1 MERPKRRKYRDN
13 PYTLKLVDNLYYI
26 LFRDGQNIPRT
37 VEVPKNI
44 YDMFNQFEL
53 DDLKELNEYSRHIEQ
68 KELSE
73 ESIYNRG
80 TNSIEGIDDYVIRTS
95 TYDELIF
102 AINKL
107 SSTQR
112 MLINDLKT
120 FGFLFESLVEHD
132 LKIYADS
139 FNAKCYHYQ
148 DYQDREVDSIIE
160 LEDGSWCCFEV
171 KLGANQVDEAAKN
184 LVKLKE
190 QISKEG
196 GKVPSSL
203 CVICGLIPAAYQRP
217 DGVYVVPITSLR
229 P

>member
-1 MERPKRRKYRDN
+1 M
-13 PYTLKLVDNLYYI
+13 TLKKDINEIDNEDIDINTLSSY
-26 LFRDGQNIPRT
+26 
-37 VEVPKNI
+37 
-44 YDMFNQFEL
+44 L
-53 DDLKELNEYSRHIEQ
+53 D
-68 KELSE
+68 
-73 ESIYNRG
+73 
-80 TNSIEGIDDYVIRTS
+80 
-95 TYDELIF
+95 
-102 AINKL
+102 AINRL
-107 SSTQR
+107 YLLDNDEPFSTNIRSSVRVKQSEKR
-112 MLINDLKT
+112 HFADPSIACALLNIKDENMLINDLKT